1 MSDYE
6 VGIDKYVYLKTP
18 KKEGHDV
25 LQVKFPLNSNSGIR
39 KVTRVS
45 EGRLYVLFLLPL
57 SLFFSPLANSST
69 FIIFIIIKE
78 VTSSL

>member
-6 VGIDKYVYLKTP
+6 VGIDKYVP
-18 KKEGHDV
+18 KKEGHV
-25 LQVKFPLNSNSGIR
+25 LKVKFPLNSNSGIR

-57 SLFFSPLANSST
+57 SLFFSPLANSSS
-69 FIIFIIIKE
+69 FIIFIIIFFLSKK
-78 VTSSL
+78 